1 MRTRKKINIARL
13 FSGSLVWV
21 YALILALP
29 IYFLLVS
36 SLKTNQE
43 IFTQPFQL
51 PTEWLFSNYPNAW
64 DRAVMGK
71 ALLNSFFV
79 SLAAELITLA
89 LVIPASYGLAR
100 SRSKVASLFERI
112 FALGF
117 LIPAFATLVPVLLLS
132 IQLGLF
138 QTREFLTL
146 FMVATT
152 LPLSVI
158 LLTQFMRTIPAELE
172 ESAMVDGLNRLRI
185 MWNIYLPLSLP
196 GVAMIV
202 ILNFLAYWNEFLFSL
217 VLIGSKADQRTIQV
231 ALPTLIDQTKTEFG
245 PLLAGTVI
253 TLIPVYLLYII
264 LNRRLEG
271 ALTAGAIK
279 G

>member
-1 MRTRKKINIARL
+1 VATKKLQIGRL
-13 FSGSLVWV
+13 ASGSVVWV

-43 IFTQPFQL
+43 IFSQPFQL

-64 DRAVMGK
+64 DRAVMGQ
-71 ALLNSFFV
+71 ALLNSLFV
-79 SLAAELITLA
+79 SLAAEIITLA

-100 SRSKVASLFERI
+100 SRSKVASVFEKI

-172 ESAMVDGLNRLRI
+172 ESAMVDGLSRI
-185 MWNIYLPLSLP
+185 RILWNIYLPLSLP

-217 VLIGSKADQRTIQV
+217 VLVGSKASERTIQV

-253 TLIPVYLLYII
+253 TLIPVYILYII

>member
-1 MRTRKKINIARL
+1 MKKIGAGRLIA
-13 FSGSLVWV
+13 GSIVWL
-21 YALILALP
+21 YGALLAIP

-36 SLKTNQE
+36 SLKGNME
-43 IFTQPFQL
+43 IFTDPFGL
-51 PTEWLFSNYPNAW
+51 PENWIFKNFPDAW
-64 DRAVMGK
+64 ERAVMGK
-71 ALLNSFFV
+71 ALFNSFFV
-79 SLAAELITLA
+79 AIVAELITLF
-89 LVIPASYGLAR
+89 LVVPASYGLAR
-100 SRSKVASLFERI
+100 SRSKFANIIERI

-146 FMVATT
+146 FMVAST
-152 LPLSVI
+152 LPLSII

-172 ESAMVDGLNRLRI
+172 ESGMVDGLSRLRI
-185 MWNIYLPLSLP
+185 MWHIYLPLSLP
-196 GVAMIV
+196 GVFMIV

-217 VLIGSKADQRTIQV
+217 VLVGSNADNRTIQV

-253 TLIPVYLLYII
+253 TLIPVYLLYIL

>member
-1 MRTRKKINIARL
+1 VAIKKLQIGRL
-13 FSGSLVWV
+13 ASGSVVWV

-43 IFTQPFQL
+43 IFSQPFQL

-64 DRAVMGK
+64 DRAVVGQ
-71 ALLNSFFV
+71 ALLNSLFV
-79 SLAAELITLA
+79 SLAAEIITLA

-100 SRSKVASLFERI
+100 SRSKVASVFEKI

-172 ESAMVDGLNRLRI
+172 ESAMVDGLSRI
-185 MWNIYLPLSLP
+185 RILWNIYLPLSLP

-217 VLIGSKADQRTIQV
+217 VLVGSKASERTIQV

-253 TLIPVYLLYII
+253 TLIPVYILYII

>member
-1 MRTRKKINIARL
+1 VATKKLQIGRL
-13 FSGSLVWV
+13 ASGSVVWV

-43 IFTQPFQL
+43 IFSQPFQL

-64 DRAVMGK
+64 ERAVMGQ
-71 ALLNSFFV
+71 ALLNSLFV
-79 SLAAELITLA
+79 SLAAEIITLA

-100 SRSKVASLFERI
+100 SRSKVASVFEKI

-172 ESAMVDGLNRLRI
+172 ESAMVDGLSRI
-185 MWNIYLPLSLP
+185 RILWNIYLPLSLP

-217 VLIGSKADQRTIQV
+217 VLVGSKASERTIQV

-253 TLIPVYLLYII
+253 TLIPVYILYII

>member
-1 MRTRKKINIARL
+1 MATKKLQIGRL
-13 FSGSLVWV
+13 ASGSVVWV

-43 IFTQPFQL
+43 IFSQPFQL

-64 DRAVMGK
+64 DRAVMGQ
-71 ALLNSFFV
+71 ALLNSLFV
-79 SLAAELITLA
+79 SLAAEIITLA

-100 SRSKVASLFERI
+100 SRSKVASLFEKI

-172 ESAMVDGLNRLRI
+172 ESAMVDGLSRI
-185 MWNIYLPLSLP
+185 RILWNIYLPLSLP

-217 VLIGSKADQRTIQV
+217 VLVGSKASERTIQV

-253 TLIPVYLLYII
+253 TLIPVYILYII

>member
-1 MRTRKKINIARL
+1 MAAKKHQIGRL
-13 FSGSLVWV
+13 ASGSVVWV

-43 IFTQPFQL
+43 IFSQPFQF

-64 DRAVMGK
+64 DRAVMGQ
-71 ALLNSFFV
+71 ALLNSLFV
-79 SLAAELITLA
+79 SLAAEIITLA

-100 SRSKVASLFERI
+100 SRSKVASLFEKI

-172 ESAMVDGLNRLRI
+172 ESAMVDGLSRI
-185 MWNIYLPLSLP
+185 RILWNIYLPLSLP

-217 VLIGSKADQRTIQV
+217 VLVGSQAGERTIQV

-253 TLIPVYLLYII
+253 TLIPVYILYII

>member
-1 MRTRKKINIARL
+1 MKITAATLGRITA
-13 FSGSLVWV
+13 GTLVWL
-21 YALILALP
+21 YALLLAVPL
-29 IYFLLVS
+29 YFLATS
-36 SLKTNQE
+36 SLKSNQT
-43 IFTQPFQL
+43 IFTDPFGL
-51 PTEWLFSNYPNAW
+51 PSDWLFENYAQAW
-64 DRAVMGK
+64 DRAVMGQ
-71 ALLNSFFV
+71 ALLNSLFV
-79 SLAAELITLA
+79 SGAAELITLA
-89 LVIPASYGLAR
+89 LVIPASYALAR
-100 SRSKVASLFERI
+100 SRSKVAAAVERI

-117 LIPAFATLVPVLLLS
+117 LIPAFATLVPVLILS

-172 ESAMVDGLNRLRI
+172 ESAMVDGLNRFRI
-185 MWNIYLPLSLP
+185 MWSIYLPLSLP
-196 GVAMIV
+196 GVAMVV

-217 VLIGSKADQRTIQV
+217 VLLGSKAETRTIQV
-231 ALPTLIDQTKTEFG
+231 ALPTLIDQTKTEYG

-253 TLIPVYLLYII
+253 TLVPVYLLYIV

-279 G
+279 E

>member
-1 MRTRKKINIARL
+1 MLLRKGYRGRL
-13 FSGSLVWV
+13 FAGAAVWF
-21 YALILALP
+21 YALLLALP
-29 IYFLLVS
+29 LYFLLVS

-43 IFTQPFQL
+43 IFTAPIAL
-51 PTEWLFSNYPNAW
+51 PTEWLFDNYSNAW
-64 DRAVMGK
+64 TRAVMGQ
-71 ALLNSFFV
+71 ALLNSV
-79 SLAAELITLA
+79 LVAAGAEIITLI
-89 LVIPASYGLAR
+89 LVVPASYGLAR
-100 SRSKVASLFERI
+100 SRSRIASSFEKI

-132 IQLGLF
+132 IRLGLF
-138 QTREFLTL
+138 HTREFLTL
-146 FMVATT
+146 FMAATT

-158 LLTQFMRTIPAELE
+158 LLTQFMRTVPPELV
-172 ESAMVDGLNRLRI
+172 ESANVDGAGRFRI
-185 MWNIYLPLSLP
+185 MWSIYLPLSLP

-217 VLIGSKADQRTIQV
+217 VLVGSGAQVRTVQV
-231 ALPTLIDQTKTEFG
+231 ALPTLVDQTRTEFG

-271 ALTAGAIK
+271 ALTAGAVK

>member
-1 MRTRKKINIARL
+1 MKRIGLGRL
-13 FSGSLVWV
+13 ASGTLVWI
-21 YALILALP
+21 YGLLLALP
-29 IYFLLVS
+29 IYFLLTS
-36 SLKTNQE
+36 SLKENME
-43 IFTQPFQL
+43 IFQEPFAL
-51 PTEWLFSNYPNAW
+51 PTEWLFSNYAEAW
-64 DRAVMGK
+64 ERAVMLK
-71 ALLNSFFV
+71 ALANSIFV
-79 SLAAELITLA
+79 SASAEIITIA

-100 SRSKVASLFERI
+100 SRSKLALFLERV

-117 LIPAFATLVPVLLLS
+117 IIPAFATLVPVLLLS

-146 FMVATT
+146 FMVAST

-172 ESAMVDGLNRLRI
+172 ESAMVDGLSRLRI
-185 MWNIYLPLSLP
+185 MLHIYLPLSLP
-196 GVAMIV
+196 GVSMIV

-217 VLIGSKADQRTIQV
+217 VLVGSNADNRTIQV

-253 TLIPVYLLYII
+253 TLIPVYLLYIV

-271 ALTAGAIK
+271 ALTAGSIK

>member
-1 MRTRKKINIARL
+1 MKSASLNVGKL
-13 FSGSLVWV
+13 VSGSLVWI
-21 YALILALP
+21 YGLMLALP
-29 IYFLLVS
+29 IYFLLTS
-36 SLKTNQE
+36 SLKANTA
-43 IFTQPFQL
+43 IFNDPFGL
-51 PTEWLFSNYPNAW
+51 PTEWLFGNYANAW
-64 DRAVMGK
+64 ERAVMGQ
-71 ALLNSFFV
+71 ALINSLLV
-79 SLAAELITLA
+79 SGAAEIITLT
-89 LVIPASYGLAR
+89 LVLPAAYGLAR
-100 SRSKVASLFERI
+100 SRSKLAVAFERI

-117 LIPAFATLVPVLLLS
+117 LIPAFATLVPILLLS

-138 QTREFLTL
+138 RTREFLTL

-152 LPLSVI
+152 LPLSII

-172 ESAMVDGLNRLRI
+172 ESAMVDGLSRLRI
-185 MWNIYLPLSLP
+185 LWHIYIPLSLP

-217 VLIGSKADQRTIQV
+217 VLLGSNAQTRTIQI

-253 TLIPVYLLYII
+253 TLVPVYLLYIF
-264 LNRRLEG
+264 LNKRLEG

>member
-1 MRTRKKINIARL
+1 VATKKLQIGRL
-13 FSGSLVWV
+13 ASGSVVWV

-43 IFTQPFQL
+43 IFSQPFQL

-64 DRAVMGK
+64 ERAVMGQ
-71 ALLNSFFV
+71 ALLNSLFV
-79 SLAAELITLA
+79 SLAAEIITLA

-100 SRSKVASLFERI
+100 SRSKVASLFEKI

-172 ESAMVDGLNRLRI
+172 ESAMVDGLSRI
-185 MWNIYLPLSLP
+185 RILWNIYLPLSLP

-217 VLIGSKADQRTIQV
+217 VLVGSKASERTIQV

-253 TLIPVYLLYII
+253 TLIPVYILYII

>member
-1 MRTRKKINIARL
+1 MATKKLQIGRL
-13 FSGSLVWV
+13 ASGSVVWV

-43 IFTQPFQL
+43 IFSQPFQL

-64 DRAVMGK
+64 ERAVMGQ
-71 ALLNSFFV
+71 ALLNSLFV
-79 SLAAELITLA
+79 SLAAEIITLA

-100 SRSKVASLFERI
+100 SRSKVASVFEKI

-172 ESAMVDGLNRLRI
+172 ESAMVDGLSRI
-185 MWNIYLPLSLP
+185 RILWNIYLPLSLP

-217 VLIGSKADQRTIQV
+217 VLVGSKASERTIQV

-253 TLIPVYLLYII
+253 TLIPVYILYII

>member
-1 MRTRKKINIARL
+1 MKITRSTVGRL
-13 FSGSLVWV
+13 SAGALVWA
-21 YALILALP
+21 YALLLAIP
-29 IYFLLVS
+29 IYYLLVS
-36 SLKTNQE
+36 SLKSNQE
-43 IFTQPFQL
+43 IFTDPFGL
-51 PTEWLFSNYPNAW
+51 PSDWIFTNYSQAW
-64 DRAVMGK
+64 ERAVLGQ
-71 ALLNSFFV
+71 ALVNSV
-79 SLAAELITLA
+79 IIAAAA
-89 LVIPASYGLAR
+89 LVITLVLVVPASYGLAR
-100 SRSKVASLFERI
+100 SRSKLAVAFERV

-146 FMVATT
+146 FLVATT

-172 ESAMVDGLNRLRI
+172 ESAMVDGLSRLRI
-185 MWNIYLPLSLP
+185 MWSIYLPLSLP
-196 GVAMIV
+196 GIAMII

-217 VLIGSKADQRTIQV
+217 VLLGSRAESRTIQV

-253 TLIPVYLLYII
+253 TLIPVYVLYMF

-279 G
+279 E

>member
-1 MRTRKKINIARL
+1 MATKKIQIGRL
-13 FSGSLVWV
+13 ASGSVVWV

-43 IFTQPFQL
+43 IFSQPFQL
-51 PTEWLFSNYPNAW
+51 PTEWLFINYPNAW
-64 DRAVMGK
+64 ERAVMGQ
-71 ALLNSFFV
+71 ALLNSLFV
-79 SLAAELITLA
+79 SLAAEIITLA

-100 SRSKVASLFERI
+100 SRSKVASLFEKI

-172 ESAMVDGLNRLRI
+172 ESAMVDGLSRI
-185 MWNIYLPLSLP
+185 RILWNIYLPLSLP

-217 VLIGSKADQRTIQV
+217 VLVGSKASERTIQV

-253 TLIPVYLLYII
+253 TLIPVYILYII

>member
-1 MRTRKKINIARL
+1 MKITRSTVGRL
-13 FSGSLVWV
+13 SAGALVWA
-21 YALILALP
+21 YALLLAIP
-29 IYFLLVS
+29 IYYLLVS
-36 SLKTNQE
+36 SLKSNQE
-43 IFTQPFQL
+43 IFTDPFGL
-51 PTEWLFSNYPNAW
+51 PSEWIFTNYSQAW
-64 DRAVMGK
+64 ERAVLGQ
-71 ALLNSFFV
+71 ALVNSV
-79 SLAAELITLA
+79 IIAAAA
-89 LVIPASYGLAR
+89 LVITLVLVVPASYGLAR
-100 SRSKVASLFERI
+100 SRSKLAVAFERV

-146 FMVATT
+146 FLVATT

-172 ESAMVDGLNRLRI
+172 ESAMVDGLSRLRI
-185 MWNIYLPLSLP
+185 MWSIYLPLSLP
-196 GVAMIV
+196 GIAMII

-217 VLIGSKADQRTIQV
+217 VLLGSRAESRTIQV

-253 TLIPVYLLYII
+253 TLIPVYVLYMF

-279 G
+279 E

>member
-1 MRTRKKINIARL
+1 MAIKKLQIGRL
-13 FSGSLVWV
+13 ASGSVVWV

-43 IFTQPFQL
+43 IFSQPFQL

-64 DRAVMGK
+64 DRAVVGQ
-71 ALLNSFFV
+71 ALLNSLFV
-79 SLAAELITLA
+79 SLAAEIITLA

-100 SRSKVASLFERI
+100 SRSKVASVFEKI

-172 ESAMVDGLNRLRI
+172 ESAMVDGLSRI
-185 MWNIYLPLSLP
+185 RILWNIYLPLSLP

-217 VLIGSKADQRTIQV
+217 VLVGSKASERTIQV

-253 TLIPVYLLYII
+253 TLIPVYILYII

>member
-1 MRTRKKINIARL
+1 MATKKIQIGRL
-13 FSGSLVWV
+13 ASGSVVWV

-43 IFTQPFQL
+43 IFSQPFQL

-64 DRAVMGK
+64 ERAVMGQ
-71 ALLNSFFV
+71 ALLNSLFV
-79 SLAAELITLA
+79 SLAAEIITLA

-100 SRSKVASLFERI
+100 SRSKVASVFEKI

-172 ESAMVDGLNRLRI
+172 ESAMVDGLSRI
-185 MWNIYLPLSLP
+185 RILWNIYLPLSLP

-217 VLIGSKADQRTIQV
+217 VLVGSKASERTIQV

-253 TLIPVYLLYII
+253 TLIPVYILYII

>member
-1 MRTRKKINIARL
+1 MMKSRNVSAGRL
-13 FSGSLVWV
+13 GAGLLVWA
-21 YALILALP
+21 YALILAIP

-36 SLKTNQE
+36 SLKENVE
-43 IFTQPFQL
+43 IFANPFGL
-51 PTEWLFSNYPNAW
+51 PENWLFSNYPQAW
-64 DRAVMGK
+64 ERAVMGR
-71 ALLNSFFV
+71 ALVNSLLV
-79 SLAAELITLA
+79 TAAAEIITLA
-89 LVIPASYGLAR
+89 LVVPASYGLAR
-100 SRSKVASLFERI
+100 SKSRVSSALERI

-132 IQLGLF
+132 IALGLF

-152 LPLSVI
+152 LPLSII
-158 LLTQFMRTIPAELE
+158 LLTQFMRSIPVELE
-172 ESAMVDGLNRLRI
+172 ESAMVDGLSRVRI
-185 MWNIYLPLSLP
+185 MWHIYLPLSLP
-196 GVAMIV
+196 GIAMVV

-217 VLIGSKADQRTIQV
+217 VLVGSNANNRTVQV

-253 TLIPVYLLYII
+253 TLIPVYLLYIA

>member
-1 MRTRKKINIARL
+1 MKITRSTIGRL
-13 FSGSLVWV
+13 SAGALVWT
-21 YALILALP
+21 YALLLAIP
-29 IYFLLVS
+29 IYYLLVS
-36 SLKTNQE
+36 SLKSNQE
-43 IFTQPFQL
+43 IFTDPFGL
-51 PTEWLFSNYPNAW
+51 PSQWIFTNYSQAW
-64 DRAVMGK
+64 ERAVLGQ
-71 ALLNSFFV
+71 ALLNS
-79 SLAAELITLA
+79 LIIAVAA
-89 LVIPASYGLAR
+89 LVITLLLVVPASYGLAR
-100 SRSKVASLFERI
+100 SRSKWAVAFERV

-146 FMVATT
+146 FLVATT

-172 ESAMVDGLNRLRI
+172 ESAMVDGLSRLRI
-185 MWNIYLPLSLP
+185 MWSIYLPLSIP
-196 GVAMIV
+196 GIAMIV

-217 VLIGSKADQRTIQV
+217 VLLGSRAESRTIQV

-253 TLIPVYLLYII
+253 TLIPVYVLYMF

-279 G
+279 E

>member
-1 MRTRKKINIARL
+1 MKRIGLGRL
-13 FSGSLVWV
+13 ASGTLVWI
-21 YALILALP
+21 YGLLLALP
-29 IYFLLVS
+29 IYFLLTS
-36 SLKTNQE
+36 SLKENME
-43 IFTQPFQL
+43 IFQEPFAL
-51 PTEWLFSNYPNAW
+51 PTEWLFSNYAEAW
-64 DRAVMGK
+64 ERAVMLK
-71 ALLNSFFV
+71 ALANSIFV
-79 SLAAELITLA
+79 SASAEIITLA

-100 SRSKVASLFERI
+100 SRSKLALFLERV
-112 FALGF
+112 FALVF

-138 QTREFLTL
+138 QTREFMTL
-146 FMVATT
+146 FMVAST

-172 ESAMVDGLNRLRI
+172 ESAMVDGLSRLRI
-185 MWNIYLPLSLP
+185 MWHIYLPLSLP
-196 GVAMIV
+196 GVSMIV

-217 VLIGSKADQRTIQV
+217 VLVGSNADNRTIQV

-253 TLIPVYLLYII
+253 TLIPVYLLYIV

>member
-1 MRTRKKINIARL
+1 VATKKLQIGRL
-13 FSGSLVWV
+13 ASGSVVWV

-43 IFTQPFQL
+43 IFSQPFQL

-64 DRAVMGK
+64 DRAVMGQ
-71 ALLNSFFV
+71 ALLNSLFV
-79 SLAAELITLA
+79 SLAAEIITLA

-100 SRSKVASLFERI
+100 SRSKVASVFEKI

-172 ESAMVDGLNRLRI
+172 ESAMVDGLSRI
-185 MWNIYLPLSLP
+185 RILWNIYLPLSLP

-217 VLIGSKADQRTIQV
+217 VLVGSKASERTIQV

-245 PLLAGTVI
+245 LLLAGTVI
-253 TLIPVYLLYII
+253 TLIPVYILYII

>member
-1 MRTRKKINIARL
+1 VATKKIQIGRL
-13 FSGSLVWV
+13 ASGSVVWV

-43 IFTQPFQL
+43 IFSQPFQL

-64 DRAVMGK
+64 ERAVMGQ
-71 ALLNSFFV
+71 ALLNSLFV
-79 SLAAELITLA
+79 SLAAEIITLA

-100 SRSKVASLFERI
+100 SRSKVASLFEKI

-172 ESAMVDGLNRLRI
+172 ESAMVDGLSRI
-185 MWNIYLPLSLP
+185 RILWNIYLPLSLP

-217 VLIGSKADQRTIQV
+217 VLVGSKASERTIQV

-253 TLIPVYLLYII
+253 TLIPVYILYII

>member
-1 MRTRKKINIARL
+1 MATKKLQIGRL
-13 FSGSLVWV
+13 ASGSVVWV

-43 IFTQPFQL
+43 IFSQPFQL
-51 PTEWLFSNYPNAW
+51 PTEWLFINYPNAW
-64 DRAVMGK
+64 ERAVMGQ
-71 ALLNSFFV
+71 ALLNSLFV
-79 SLAAELITLA
+79 SLAAEIITLA

-100 SRSKVASLFERI
+100 SRSKVASLFEKI

-172 ESAMVDGLNRLRI
+172 ESAMVDGLSRI
-185 MWNIYLPLSLP
+185 RILWNIYLPLSLP

-217 VLIGSKADQRTIQV
+217 VLVGSKASERTIQV

-253 TLIPVYLLYII
+253 TLIPVYILYII

>member
-1 MRTRKKINIARL
+1 MKSLKRPNLGRL
-13 FSGSLVWV
+13 FSGLAVWI
-21 YALILALP
+21 YAVLLAVP
-29 IYFLLVS
+29 IYFLLTS

-43 IFTQPFQL
+43 IFTNPLSL
-51 PTEWLFSNYPNAW
+51 PAEWLFGNYPNAW
-64 DRAVMGK
+64 DRAVMGQ
-71 ALLNSFFV
+71 ALINSLIV
-79 SLAAELITLA
+79 AVGAEIITL
-89 LVIPASYGLAR
+89 LIVVPASYGLAR
-100 SRSKVASLFERI
+100 SKSRLASLFEKI
-112 FALGF
+112 FAVGF

-138 QTREFLTL
+138 HTREFLTL
-146 FMVATT
+146 FMVAAT

-158 LLTQFMRTIPAELE
+158 LLSQFMRTIPVELV
-172 ESAMVDGLNRLRI
+172 ESAIVDGSSRFRI
-185 MWNIYLPLSLP
+185 MWSIYLPLSLP

-217 VLIGSKADQRTIQV
+217 VLVGSDVKQRTIQV
-231 ALPTLIDQTKTEFG
+231 ALPTLIDQTKTEVG

>member
-1 MRTRKKINIARL
+1 MRKMRAGRL
-13 FSGSLVWV
+13 GAGLLVWT
-21 YALILALP
+21 YGLLLTIP
-29 IYFLLVS
+29 IYFLLAS
-36 SLKTNQE
+36 SLKENLE
-43 IFTQPFQL
+43 IFQEPFAL
-51 PTEWLFSNYPNAW
+51 PSEWLFSNYSDAW
-64 DRAVMGK
+64 ERAVMGK
-71 ALLNSFFV
+71 ALLNSIFV
-79 SLAAELITLA
+79 AFTAELMTLL

-100 SRSKVASLFERI
+100 SKSKLAALLERV

-117 LIPAFATLVPVLLLS
+117 LIPAFATLVPILLLS

-138 QTREFLTL
+138 HTREFLTM
-146 FMVATT
+146 FMVAST

-158 LLTQFMRTIPAELE
+158 LLTQFMRTIPTELE
-172 ESAMVDGLNRLRI
+172 ESAMVDGLSRLRI
-185 MWNIYLPLSLP
+185 MWHIYLPLSLP

-217 VLIGSKADQRTIQV
+217 VLVGSDAENRTIQV

-253 TLIPVYLLYII
+253 TLVPVYLLYIV

>member
-1 MRTRKKINIARL
+1 
-13 FSGSLVWV
+13 
-21 YALILALP
+21 
-29 IYFLLVS
+29 
-36 SLKTNQE
+36 
-43 IFTQPFQL
+43 
-51 PTEWLFSNYPNAW
+51 
-64 DRAVMGK
+64 
-71 ALLNSFFV
+71 
-79 SLAAELITLA
+79 
-89 LVIPASYGLAR
+89 
-100 SRSKVASLFERI
+100 
-112 FALGF
+112 
-117 LIPAFATLVPVLLLS
+117 
-132 IQLGLF
+132 
-138 QTREFLTL
+138 
-146 FMVATT
+146 MVATT

-172 ESAMVDGLNRLRI
+172 ESAMVDGLSRI
-185 MWNIYLPLSLP
+185 RILWNIYLPLSLP

-217 VLIGSKADQRTIQV
+217 VLVGSKASERTIQV

-253 TLIPVYLLYII
+253 TLIPVYILYII

>member
-1 MRTRKKINIARL
+1 MATKKLQIGRL
-13 FSGSLVWV
+13 ASGSVVWV

-43 IFTQPFQL
+43 IFSQPFQL
-51 PTEWLFSNYPNAW
+51 PTEWLFINYPNAW
-64 DRAVMGK
+64 ERAVMGQ
-71 ALLNSFFV
+71 ALLNSLFV
-79 SLAAELITLA
+79 SLAAEIITLA

-100 SRSKVASLFERI
+100 SRSKVASLFEKI

-172 ESAMVDGLNRLRI
+172 ESAMVDGLSRI
-185 MWNIYLPLSLP
+185 RILWNIYLPLSLP
-196 GVAMIV
+196 GIAMIV

-217 VLIGSKADQRTIQV
+217 VLVGSKASERTIQV

-253 TLIPVYLLYII
+253 TLIPVYILYII

>member
-1 MRTRKKINIARL
+1 VATKKLQIGRL
-13 FSGSLVWV
+13 ASGSVVWV

-43 IFTQPFQL
+43 IFSQPFQL
-51 PTEWLFSNYPNAW
+51 PTEWLFINYPNAW
-64 DRAVMGK
+64 ERAVMGQ
-71 ALLNSFFV
+71 ALLNSLFV
-79 SLAAELITLA
+79 SLAAEIITLA

-100 SRSKVASLFERI
+100 SRSKVASLFEKI

-172 ESAMVDGLNRLRI
+172 ESAMVDGLSRI
-185 MWNIYLPLSLP
+185 RILWNIYLPLSLP

-217 VLIGSKADQRTIQV
+217 VLVGSKASERTIQV

-253 TLIPVYLLYII
+253 TLIPVYILYII

>member
-1 MRTRKKINIARL
+1 VATKKIQIGRL
-13 FSGSLVWV
+13 ASGSVVWV

-43 IFTQPFQL
+43 IFSQPFQL
-51 PTEWLFSNYPNAW
+51 PTEWLFINYPNAW
-64 DRAVMGK
+64 ERAVMGQ
-71 ALLNSFFV
+71 ALLNSLFV
-79 SLAAELITLA
+79 SLAAEIITLA

-100 SRSKVASLFERI
+100 SRSKVASLFEKI

-172 ESAMVDGLNRLRI
+172 ESAMVDGLSRI
-185 MWNIYLPLSLP
+185 RILWNIYLPLSLP
-196 GVAMIV
+196 GIAMIV

-217 VLIGSKADQRTIQV
+217 VLVGSKASERTIQV

-253 TLIPVYLLYII
+253 TLIPVYILYII

>member
-1 MRTRKKINIARL
+1 VATKKIQIGRL
-13 FSGSLVWV
+13 ASGSVVWV

-43 IFTQPFQL
+43 IFSQPFQL
-51 PTEWLFSNYPNAW
+51 PTEWLFINYPNAW
-64 DRAVMGK
+64 ERAVMGQ
-71 ALLNSFFV
+71 ALLNSLFV
-79 SLAAELITLA
+79 SLAAEIITLA

-100 SRSKVASLFERI
+100 SRSKVASLFEKI

-172 ESAMVDGLNRLRI
+172 ESAMVDGLSRI
-185 MWNIYLPLSLP
+185 RILWNIYLPLSLP

-217 VLIGSKADQRTIQV
+217 VLVGSKASERTIQV

-253 TLIPVYLLYII
+253 TLIPVYILYII

>member
-1 MRTRKKINIARL
+1 
-13 FSGSLVWV
+13 
-21 YALILALP
+21 
-29 IYFLLVS
+29 
-36 SLKTNQE
+36 
-43 IFTQPFQL
+43 
-51 PTEWLFSNYPNAW
+51 
-64 DRAVMGK
+64 
-71 ALLNSFFV
+71 
-79 SLAAELITLA
+79 
-89 LVIPASYGLAR
+89 
-100 SRSKVASLFERI
+100 VASLFEKI

-172 ESAMVDGLNRLRI
+172 ESAMVDGLSRI
-185 MWNIYLPLSLP
+185 RILWNIYLPLSLP

-217 VLIGSKADQRTIQV
+217 VLVGSKASERTIQV

-253 TLIPVYLLYII
+253 TLIPVYILYII

>member
-1 MRTRKKINIARL
+1 MKITRSTVGRL
-13 FSGSLVWV
+13 SAGALVWT
-21 YALILALP
+21 YALLLAIP
-29 IYFLLVS
+29 IYYLLVS
-36 SLKTNQE
+36 SLNSNQE
-43 IFTQPFQL
+43 IFTDPFGL
-51 PTEWLFSNYPNAW
+51 PSEWIFTNYSQAW
-64 DRAVMGK
+64 ERAVLGQ
-71 ALLNSFFV
+71 ALVNS
-79 SLAAELITLA
+79 LIIAAAA
-89 LVIPASYGLAR
+89 LVITLVLVVPASYGLAR
-100 SRSKVASLFERI
+100 SRSKLAVAFERV

-146 FMVATT
+146 FLVATT

-172 ESAMVDGLNRLRI
+172 ESAMVDGLSRLRI
-185 MWNIYLPLSLP
+185 MWSIYLPLSLP
-196 GVAMIV
+196 GIAMII

-217 VLIGSKADQRTIQV
+217 VLLGSRAESRTIQV

-253 TLIPVYLLYII
+253 TLIPVYVLYMF

-279 G
+279 E

>member
-1 MRTRKKINIARL
+1 MATKKIQIGRL
-13 FSGSLVWV
+13 ASGSVVWV

-43 IFTQPFQL
+43 IFSQPFQL
-51 PTEWLFSNYPNAW
+51 QTEWLFSNYPNAW
-64 DRAVMGK
+64 ERAVMGQ
-71 ALLNSFFV
+71 ALLNSLFV
-79 SLAAELITLA
+79 SLAAEIITLA

-100 SRSKVASLFERI
+100 SRSKVASLFEKI

-138 QTREFLTL
+138 QTREFLTR

-172 ESAMVDGLNRLRI
+172 ESAMVDGLSRI
-185 MWNIYLPLSLP
+185 RILWNIYLPLSLP

-217 VLIGSKADQRTIQV
+217 VLVGSKASERTIQV

-253 TLIPVYLLYII
+253 TLIPVYILYII

>member
-1 MRTRKKINIARL
+1 MRTGYRGRL
-13 FSGSLVWV
+13 FAGAAVWL
-21 YALILALP
+21 YALLLALP
-29 IYFLLVS
+29 LYFLLVS

-43 IFTQPFQL
+43 IFTAPIAL
-51 PTEWLFSNYPNAW
+51 PTEWLFGNYSNAW
-64 DRAVMGK
+64 TRAVMGQ
-71 ALLNSFFV
+71 ALLNSALV
-79 SLAAELITLA
+79 AAGAEIITLI
-89 LVIPASYGLAR
+89 LVVPASYSLAR
-100 SRSKVASLFERI
+100 SRSRVSSSFERI

-132 IQLGLF
+132 IRLGLF
-138 QTREFLTL
+138 HTREFLTL
-146 FMVATT
+146 FLVATT

-158 LLTQFMRTIPAELE
+158 LLTQFMRTVPPELV
-172 ESAMVDGLNRLRI
+172 ESATVDGAGRFRI
-185 MWNIYLPLSLP
+185 MWSIYLPLSLP

-217 VLIGSKADQRTIQV
+217 VLVGSDVKVRTVQV
-231 ALPTLIDQTKTEFG
+231 ALPTLVDQTRTEFG

-253 TLIPVYLLYII
+253 TLIPVYVLYII

>member
-1 MRTRKKINIARL
+1 MATKKLQIGRL
-13 FSGSLVWV
+13 ASGSVVWV

-43 IFTQPFQL
+43 IFSQPFQL

-64 DRAVMGK
+64 DRAVMGQ
-71 ALLNSFFV
+71 ALLNSLFV
-79 SLAAELITLA
+79 SLAAEIITLA

-100 SRSKVASLFERI
+100 SRSKVASVFEKI

-172 ESAMVDGLNRLRI
+172 ESAMVDGLSRI
-185 MWNIYLPLSLP
+185 RILWNIYLPLSLP

-217 VLIGSKADQRTIQV
+217 VLVGSKASERTIQV

-253 TLIPVYLLYII
+253 TLIPVYILYII

>member
-1 MRTRKKINIARL
+1 MATKKIQIGRL
-13 FSGSLVWV
+13 ASGSVVWV

-43 IFTQPFQL
+43 IFSQPFQL

-64 DRAVMGK
+64 ERAVMGQ
-71 ALLNSFFV
+71 ALLNSLFV
-79 SLAAELITLA
+79 SLAAEIITLA

-100 SRSKVASLFERI
+100 SRSKVASLFEKI

-172 ESAMVDGLNRLRI
+172 ESAMVDGLSRI
-185 MWNIYLPLSLP
+185 RILWNIYLPLSLP

-217 VLIGSKADQRTIQV
+217 VLVGSKASERTIQV

-253 TLIPVYLLYII
+253 TLIPVYILYII

>member
-1 MRTRKKINIARL
+1 MATKKLQIGRL
-13 FSGSLVWV
+13 ASGSVVWV

-29 IYFLLVS
+29 IYFLLAS

-43 IFTQPFQL
+43 IFSQPFQL

-64 DRAVMGK
+64 DRAVMGQ
-71 ALLNSFFV
+71 ALLNSLFV
-79 SLAAELITLA
+79 SLAAEIITLA

-100 SRSKVASLFERI
+100 SRSKVASVFEKI

-172 ESAMVDGLNRLRI
+172 ESAMVDGLSRI
-185 MWNIYLPLSLP
+185 RILWNIYLPLSLP

-217 VLIGSKADQRTIQV
+217 VLVGSKASERTIQV

-253 TLIPVYLLYII
+253 TLIPVYILYII

>member
-1 MRTRKKINIARL
+1 MA
-13 FSGSLVWV
+13 
-21 YALILALP
+21 
-29 IYFLLVS
+29 
-36 SLKTNQE
+36 
-43 IFTQPFQL
+43 
-51 PTEWLFSNYPNAW
+51 
-64 DRAVMGK
+64 
-71 ALLNSFFV
+71 NSIFV
-79 SLAAELITLA
+79 SASAEIITLA

-100 SRSKVASLFERI
+100 SRSKLALFLERV

-146 FMVATT
+146 FMVAST

-172 ESAMVDGLNRLRI
+172 ESAMVDGLSRLRI
-185 MWNIYLPLSLP
+185 MWHIYLPLSLP
-196 GVAMIV
+196 GVSMIV

-217 VLIGSKADQRTIQV
+217 VLVGSNADNRTIQV

-253 TLIPVYLLYII
+253 TLIPVYLLYIV